1 MAAPSPPDL
10 VFDPDAR
17 LANVSCFDLLLIEL
31 VPLAERMARA
41 YEASLDRPVPPVSSG
56 RASKRASRGG
66 GTPATGS
73 TMVNTNT
80 TVTTSGAGSGSGTG
94 TGTGNPAITV
104 TNPNATSTSLSA
116 PPSTTTTTAA
126 APTLLASDGMP
137 STPLFADSVYV
148 RLERLGFR
156 VGEGLSERFSRDR
169 ARFQNYAGSGPGMA
183 GSGGLGTGST
193 GSAGTAGIGSINDHH
208 LDVIKFLCKDIWTVV
223 WKKQVDNLKTN
234 HRGVFVL
241 TDAKFRPLMR
251 MAMTTS
257 AEAVQRAQ
265 PHLFFPCGI
274 IRGVL
279 SSLGIKATVQAE
291 TTDLPGAVFQIKTI
305 QEPTK
310 KVGV

>member
-1 MAAPSPPDL
+1 MAAPSPPDML
-10 VFDPDAR
+10 FEADAR
-17 LANVSCFDLLLIEL
+17 LVNVSCFDLLLIEL

-41 YEASLDRPVPPVSSG
+41 YEASLDRPGPPLSSAGG
-56 RASKRASRGG
+56 RTSKRASRGSG
-66 GTPATGS
+66 LTPTTGS
-73 TMVNTNT
+73 STNAN
-80 TVTTSGAGSGSGTG
+80 TTSGTGAGAGAGTSTG
-94 TGTGNPAITV
+94 TGAPAITV
-104 TNPNATSTSLSA
+104 TNPNAAAST
-116 PPSTTTTTAA
+116 STTTTTAA
-126 APTLLASDGMP
+126 AGPSLLASDGLP
-137 STPLFADSVYV
+137 STPIFADSVYV

-169 ARFQNYAGSGPGMA
+169 PRFQNYAGSVGSGLAGPGIGGA
-183 GSGGLGTGST
+183 GG
-193 GSAGTAGIGSINDHH
+193 AGTAAGMGIGNINDHH

-251 MAMTTS
+251 MAMVTS

-279 SSLGIKATVQAE
+279 ASLGIKATVQAE
-291 TTDLPGAVFQIKTI
+291 TSELPGAVFQIKTI

-310 KVGV
+310 RVGV